1 MSRFSVSRLL
11 RDARDAVVVV
21 ATAAAFFVG
30 GSSPDQ
36 AAKQVPR
43 DTVTTCC
50 PAAPVGCATVPTG
63 DSKPKPLAQSTSAS
77 STGKVEPA
85 SAARPNVAQQC
96 ATTPCIPSA
105 GQILAV
111 CGTPKMDEPSL
122 LDRVKAVVQ
131 EIVGLST
138 ADHLGFGDLAKALQQ
153 FLDIAEHILKLY
165 ADLGALSS
173 LAIVLLAAYF
183 TRRSWGRLLFHAWLY
198 RAERKPVGDKPFLLD
213 GQKKAIDTI
222 DGMVSKLNERCP
234 GVLLGLKGQW
244 GDGKSYVLFAAKETL
259 EEGSNDVA
267 VVSLNIW
274 EHQRELDLHFALV
287 KAVLSHPR
295 VLARCIDAYPVQL
308 LFVPLLMALIRM
320 LPKGWSFNFEVS
332 RLALKASV
340 PVSIPLPWQ
349 GGFRRVVDEAAC
361 RRLKLVVILDEID
374 RAEPEV
380 AQAAMTMTRRALDL
394 PGVMTILP
402 YVEAQIRHKVFNPLT
417 AVSPDLRA
425 TMFAVID
432 ETYPGRNGMS
442 IEPKDSQTQIEN
454 KYRNALLGLWLKPY
468 GAEDFDSVEAARY
481 RLFRNFSEKYLNNK
495 IVLHRLT
502 PTDLEPL
509 ASHSAVTSNIW
520 DKARDGVSTTALRDA
535 ASASIGGTKHLAR
548 VGAPSIRAFEG
559 EMLRLLSEFNS
570 RPDSVPPSSGA
581 EDAAVAAQL
590 LALIGVAYLLA
601 GSRQSSTR

>member
-11 RDARDAVVVV
+11 QDARDAVVVV
-21 ATAAAFFVG
+21 ATATAFFI
-30 GSSPDQ
+30 GSSPPDQ
-36 AAKQVPR
+36 PTKQVSS
-43 DTVTTCC
+43 DVVTNCC
-50 PAAPVGCATVPTG
+50 LTTPVRCETVPAGATE
-63 DSKPKPLAQSTSAS
+63 SKLTKPSLA
-77 STGKVEPA
+77 GKAESA
-85 SAARPNVAQQC
+85 SAARPSATQKC
-96 ATTPCIPSA
+96 ATTPCNQS
-105 GQILAV
+105 GSQILAV
-111 CGTPKMDEPSL
+111 CSNAKSTEPSL
-122 LDRVKAVVQ
+122 FDRVKAVVQ
-131 EIVGLST
+131 ELVGLAA
-138 ADHLGFGDLAKALQQ
+138 ADHPVLGDLSKTIQQ
-153 FLDIAEHILKLY
+153 FLDTGEHLLKLY
-165 ADLGALSS
+165 AELGSLSS
-173 LAIVLLAAYF
+173 LAVVLLVAYL
-183 TRRSWGRLLFHAWLY
+183 TRRSWGRLLFRAWLY
-198 RAERKPVGDKPFLLD
+198 RPERKPVGDKPFLLD

-222 DGMVSKLNERCP
+222 EGMVSKLNGRCP

-244 GDGKSYVLFAAKETL
+244 GDGKSYVLFSAKETL
-259 EEGSNDVA
+259 EDGSKDVA

-295 VLARCIDAYPVQL
+295 VLARCVDAYPVQL

-320 LPKGWSFNFEVS
+320 LPKGWSLNFEVS

-349 GGFRRVVDEAAC
+349 GGFRRVADAAAGQG
-361 RRLKLVVILDEID
+361 LKLVVILDEID

-394 PGVMTILP
+394 PGVLTILP
-402 YVEAQIRHKVFNPLT
+402 YVEAQIRYKVFNPIT

-425 TMFAVID
+425 TMFAVI
-432 ETYPGRNGMS
+432 EEMYPGRNGLS

-454 KYRNALLGLWLKPY
+454 KYRNALLGLWLKPHD
-468 GAEDFDSVEAARY
+468 AEDFDGVEAARY

-520 DKARDGVSTTALRDA
+520 DKARDGVPTDALRDA
-535 ASASIGGTKHLAR
+535 ALASIGGNKHLAR
-548 VGAPSIRAFEG
+548 VGPPSIRAFEG

-570 RPDSVPPSSGA
+570 RPVSVPPNRNA
-581 EDAAVAAQL
+581 KDAAVTAQL